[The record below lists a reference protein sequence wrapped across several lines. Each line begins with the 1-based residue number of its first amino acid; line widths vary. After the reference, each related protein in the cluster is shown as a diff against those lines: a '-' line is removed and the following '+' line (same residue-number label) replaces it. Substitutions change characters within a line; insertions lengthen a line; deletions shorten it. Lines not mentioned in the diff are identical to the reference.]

1 MLGGSCPG
9 SIRVRATTPRAA
21 PFRLAVRGVVPET
34 QYTVSTTVHERRRC
48 LAGRDRSALQSV
60 LEGPGCCSAPGSCA
74 RLRAALSA
82 DPAQDMCD
90 QPGSLCDDAG
100 QLVKLDLSDQA
111 GAGGFG
117 KTVWELY
124 AGLTAAAADVAN

>member
-1 MLGGSCPG
+1 
-9 SIRVRATTPRAA
+9 
-21 PFRLAVRGVVPET
+21 
-34 QYTVSTTVHERRRC
+34 
-48 LAGRDRSALQSV
+48 
-60 LEGPGCCSAPGSCA
+60 
-74 RLRAALSA
+74 
-82 DPAQDMCD
+82 MCD

-111 GAGGFG
+111 GAGGVG